1 MLSYDNIYIRRV
13 SRVLERNNV
22 YMGKP
27 TTAEIVAFLRNFKR
41 LAQSNFIFIQ
51 RKKNL
56 DSISQ
61 LGIKISQVKSII
73 MQLTYE
79 NYHKGPER
87 DKDRKKGNIWEF
99 GVIIDHEEVYV
110 KLSDDFSHNIAKCI
124 SFHKAE
130 FKISYPYKKGG

>member
-1 MLSYDNIYIRRV
+1 MTIS
-13 SRVLERNNV
+13 
-22 YMGKP
+22 
-27 TTAEIVAFLRNFKR
+27 TTSEIIDFLRNFKR
-41 LAQSNFIFIQ
+41 VAQSNFTFIT

-61 LGIKISQVKSII
+61 LGVKIKQAKAII

-87 DKDRKKGNIWEF
+87 DRDRKKGNIWEF
-99 GVIIDHEEVYV
+99 GAEIDNEEVYI
-110 KLSDDFSHNIAKCI
+110 KLSDDFNHNIAKCI

-130 FKISYPYKKGG
+130 FEISYPYKKGGKKK